1 MLSLSSENYFLED
14 ADSHIQANLED
25 SVVKEALK
33 SGVDLR
39 EYSAQVVHN
48 VNCQRAG
55 IHQTSYDSIMCKGR
69 YVTICRWGLPI
80 LIMVLWILSQFFTFF
95 RSVYS
100 QILLSTF
107 ASGCLPHWFLS
118 KLNWCI
124 KGTPAFR
131 IIVILSLKFFLIL
144 PQGPVS

>member
-55 IHQTSYDSIMCKGR
+55 IHQTSYDRIICKGR
-69 YVTICRWGLPI
+69 YVTIC
-80 LIMVLWILSQFFTFF
+80 T
-95 RSVYS
+95 
-100 QILLSTF
+100 
-107 ASGCLPHWFLS
+107 
-118 KLNWCI
+118 
-124 KGTPAFR
+124 
-131 IIVILSLKFFLIL
+131 
-144 PQGPVS
+144 